1 MQWPVVNTL
10 CQDTKKHDN
19 QKDGSK
25 GTPKFDPYWKLQSV
39 FLHGKYGVEIRIMST
54 NKDNSH
60 SWVRN
65 SHESN
70 KFVMNLNNNE
80 QEIPE
85 VQLEEYAFKL
95 DAKDFASRSK
105 AKAKA
110 QRRESSGSSTR
121 NLLEQKIGPMMNQE
135 NIQFLIMKC
144 RRN

>member
-1 MQWPVVNTL
+1 
-10 CQDTKKHDN
+10 
-19 QKDGSK
+19 
-25 GTPKFDPYWKLQSV
+25 
-39 FLHGKYGVEIRIMST
+39 MST

-95 DAKDFASRSK
+95 DAKDFARRSK

-121 NLLEQKIGPMMNQE
+121 NLSEQKIGPMMNQE